1 MAEVQFGHRVARTAI
16 AEQQC
21 GHSFVGLAADALFK
35 RLTCRTHMKTAN
47 ATIRKSDTR
56 IEKNSIVD
64 RSGARRFGFRQ
75 SRVCFP

>member
-35 RLTCRTHMKTAN
+35 RLTCRINMKTAN
-47 ATIRKSDTR
+47 ATIRKSDTALR
-56 IEKNSIVD
+56 KI
-64 RSGARRFGFRQ
+64 
-75 SRVCFP
+75 P